1 MEMTI
6 RRSLLLVLGLMTLL
20 AGAPGA
26 VATTSTPEAS
36 PTGETMT
43 VSVYFLRETRLGK
56 AVGTA
61 HREIEIPEGKTVA
74 KSAISELLD
83 GPTDEEAEIG
93 LHTAIPEKTK
103 LNSINLVSE
112 TKVAT
117 IDLSEEFTTGD
128 SETTEA
134 QIAQVVYTLTQFPT
148 IEKVALQIDGQDV
161 DKIGD
166 VDLAQPVDRA
176 DFEAVTPLIFVE
188 SPAPFDEVEVP
199 LQITGTA
206 NTFEATFQA
215 DVLDEDGN
223 VLVHETMTATSGS
236 GTRGTFDET
245 LDFTPPESG
254 EITLKVYELS
264 AKDGSVVNDVEIPLT
279 VGE

>member
-1 MEMTI
+1 MST
-6 RRSLLLVLGLMTLL
+6 RRIPYLVLALL
-20 AGAPGA
+20 ISLSAIQG
-26 VATTSTPEAS
+26 VAAASSTPEAS
-36 PTGETMT
+36 PTDETMT

-74 KSAISELLD
+74 KSAITELLA

-93 LHTAIPEKTK
+93 LDTAIPEKTK
-103 LNSINLVSE
+103 LKSINLVSE

-117 IDLSEEFTTGD
+117 IDLSKEFTTGD

-134 QIAQVVYTLTQFPT
+134 QVAQVVYTLTQFPT
-148 IEKVALQIDGQDV
+148 IEKVAFQIDDHDV

-166 VDLAQPVDRA
+166 VDLAQPVDRTN
-176 DFEAVTPLIFVE
+176 FEAVTPLIFVE
-188 SPAPFDEVEVP
+188 SPAPFDDVSVP

-206 NTFEATFQA
+206 NTFEAMFQA

-223 VLVHETMTATSGS
+223 MLVHKTMMATSGS

-264 AKDGSVVNDVEIPLT
+264 AKDGAVVNDVEIPLT
-279 VGE
+279 VGD